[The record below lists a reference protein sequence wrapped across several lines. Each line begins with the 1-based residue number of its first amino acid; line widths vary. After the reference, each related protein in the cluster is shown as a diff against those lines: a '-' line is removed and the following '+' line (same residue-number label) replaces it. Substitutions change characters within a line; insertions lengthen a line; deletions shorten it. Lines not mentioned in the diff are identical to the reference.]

1 MGTAH
6 DGLTLLWIV
15 INQTKAD
22 LAGAVLPEKLEKSV
36 PKGARNVPMA
46 DCLFAHDSEGEVA
59 PSHTSRQSFF
69 LLMMRTPS
77 AT

>member
-6 DGLTLLWIV
+6 DGLTLLLII
-15 INQTKAD
+15 INETEAD
-22 LAGAVLPEKLEKSV
+22 LAGAVLPEKLKKSV
-36 PKGARNVPMA
+36 PKGGRNVPLA
-46 DCLFAHDSEGEVA
+46 DWLFALDSESEVA